1 MPYVKRDEDGD
12 IVALF
17 EERQPEA
24 TERLPPSHD
33 DVLNF
38 LLRGETAGEAK
49 EYLSRT
55 DTEMVRIVEDLIDL
69 LIQKNLILLTD
80 LPQVAQN
87 KLLAR
92 KHLRDRFR
100 PEHSLLV
107 DEGAIL

>member
-1 MPYVKRDEDGD
+1 MPYVKRNEDGD

-38 LLRGETAGEAK
+38 LLRGETEGEAK

-100 PEHSLLV
+100 PEPSLLV

>member
-1 MPYVKRDEDGD
+1 
-12 IVALF
+12 
-17 EERQPEA
+17 
-24 TERLPPSHD
+24 
-33 DVLNF
+33 
-38 LLRGETAGEAK
+38 
-49 EYLSRT
+49 
-55 DTEMVRIVEDLIDL
+55 MVRIVEDLIDL

-100 PEHSLLV
+100 PEPSLLV